1 MSLITKCQ
9 EFIRAKICALKAK
22 KAKPEEKVAPE
33 NYRLVEDKL
42 RLGLAATAVPA
53 EENQEMPA
61 EDVVT
66 ATEEDPKP
74 VEAVSR

>member
-33 NYRLVEDKL
+33 ESKLVMIEL
-42 RLGLAATAVPA
+42 SFGWR
-53 EENQEMPA
+53 
-61 EDVVT
+61 
-66 ATEEDPKP
+66 
-74 VEAVSR
+74 